1 MLKRNVH
8 RSSGELPISAISEKS
23 RSHAGG
29 VIRGIGDRPN
39 KQENVRF
46 RESGDR
52 AVFGLCHNTGIA
64 CRFTGLLK
72 SSIIVFGLEKSW
84 RSGYNLL
91 WIVV

>member
-1 MLKRNVH
+1 MRRGADR
-8 RSSGELPISAISEKS
+8 RSSDKLSVSAISQKS

-29 VIRGIGDRPN
+29 VFRGIGGRPN

-64 CRFTGLLK
+64 CRFLHTPRMLLP
-72 SSIIVFGLEKSW
+72 
-84 RSGYNLL
+84 YH
-91 WIVV
+91 